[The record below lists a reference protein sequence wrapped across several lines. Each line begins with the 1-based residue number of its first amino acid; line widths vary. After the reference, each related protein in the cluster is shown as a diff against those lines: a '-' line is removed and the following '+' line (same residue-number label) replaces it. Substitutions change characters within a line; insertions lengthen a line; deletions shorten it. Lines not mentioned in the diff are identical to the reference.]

1 MNVFSI
7 NRMKNAGA
15 KAPANCEKASALSN
29 QPHETSEEQRLLSR
43 ASLAVARQSSRK
55 RDGKILI

>member
-29 QPHETSEEQRLLSR
+29 QPHETSEEQLPLFE
-43 ASLAVARQSSRK
+43 Q
-55 RDGKILI
+55 